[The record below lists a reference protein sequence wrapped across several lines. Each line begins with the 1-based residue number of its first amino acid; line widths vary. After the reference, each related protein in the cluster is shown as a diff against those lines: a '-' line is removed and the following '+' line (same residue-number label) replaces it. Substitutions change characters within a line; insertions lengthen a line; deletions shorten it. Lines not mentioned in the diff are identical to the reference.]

1 MDPNRVVADTFLG
14 PAADAVVAT
23 DREGIIQVWNP
34 SAERIFGHCTDQAAG
49 QSLDRII
56 PVGLRAQHWDAL
68 YYVIATGEGSVAN
81 FSFQSFSYGDHSH
94 RSGDRDV
101 QRQAF

>member
-1 MDPNRVVADTFLG
+1 MIGEKPRVGEVLPLFGDGHRLG
-14 PAADAVVAT
+14 
-23 DREGIIQVWNP
+23 
-34 SAERIFGHCTDQAAG
+34 DQEHG
-49 QSLDRII
+49 
-56 PVGLRAQHWDAL
+56 
-68 YYVIATGEGSVAN
+68 GSVAN